1 MTQQNDQ
8 NIIYLDGSSLTIE
21 KLIDIS
27 ENNRP
32 VAFRDETIQAIKSYR
47 EGLID
52 HLKLRPDIAIYGVN
66 TGCGDLLSSWLMNDE
81 REEYL
86 RIWEAQEKD
95 PESQEL
101 NRAFKTYI
109 KSLESYQEKYIKAHN
124 CGTGS
129 PLPIRTARAIMVIRL
144 NSFAKCYSAIS
155 WNICRMMIEM
165 LNRGVT
171 PWILEEGSVGASGD
185 LIPLAMMGAVMIGL
199 PEAKA
204 YYKNDLLPADE
215 ALKIA
220 GLSPIRLGPK
230 EAMGLTNGSN
240 FISALCA
247 FAVRDTENL
256 LKSASISAALSLEA
270 IRGERDAFDAR
281 IADARRH
288 EGQIV
293 ISRHIREMLEGSKRT
308 SRDAQKIPFAYPL
321 LIEDDILAPEKI
333 VEVLYSENPYFEYLF
348 QMIGSE
354 GMDRINSYMG
364 TEKSHSLKSKIAEEL
379 NQLIGNRYFYDYQ
392 VFEKIKISV
401 ASRKII
407 DKIDA
412 DFDTIVNSETSP
424 DIDTPLVFDDHE
436 TLTESE
442 YRILNRLII
451 EHIFKDCIRKRDG
464 LSERPHFPPQS
475 PETARPRIQDRY
487 GFRAIPQVHGPLYEA
502 LKRFRETV
510 EIEINSATD
519 NPLLFDEATKPGGFR
534 ALSAANFHGQ
544 PLAAVIDYLKSCIT
558 AVALITD
565 KRCFAMLDKHQSFG
579 LPGDLGSDSSQSNT
593 GLMIAQYAG
602 AARAAECRVL
612 STPSSVM
619 SVSTSANQEDFVSMG
634 SIGALHLEKI
644 IYNTQIIVAMETLC
658 ALRALQLTEDMLP
671 KELRVLGKG
680 TTKAYE
686 YLSTILP
693 PAFEDRYLRLDM
705 EKAIEIVK
713 SGELVEKIKKRV
725 SV

>member
-1 MTQQNDQ
+1 MIQQHNQ

-27 ENNRP
+27 ENNCP
-32 VAFRDETIQAIKSYR
+32 VAFRDETIQAIKNYR
-47 EGLID
+47 EGLIN

-86 RIWEAQEKD
+86 RIWEEEGKD
-95 PESQEL
+95 PESMEL
-101 NRAFKTYI
+101 NRAFEKYI
-109 KSLESYQEKYIKAHN
+109 RSLESYQEKYIRSHN
-124 CGTGS
+124 CGTGN
-129 PLPIRTARAIMVIRL
+129 PLPIKTSRAIIAIRL

-155 WNICRMMIEM
+155 WGICKMMIEM

-171 PWILEEGSVGASGD
+171 PWVLEEGSVGASGD
-185 LIPLAMMGAVMIGL
+185 LIPLAMIGAVMIGL

-204 YYKNDLLPADE
+204 YYKNELLPADE
-215 ALKIA
+215 ALKRA
-220 GLSPIRLGPK
+220 GLSPVRLGPK

-270 IRGERDAFDAR
+270 IRGEKDAFDAR
-281 IADARRH
+281 IADARSH

-293 ISRHIREMLEGSKRT
+293 ISRHIRAMLEGSKRT
-308 SRDAQKIPFAYPL
+308 SREAQKIPFAYPL
-321 LIEDDILAPEKI
+321 LIEDDILEPEKI
-333 VEVLYSENPYFEYLF
+333 VDKLIFGETENLKFIKSCLNNQEFKLIGEYKVCKEHHRELV
-348 QMIGSE
+348 
-354 GMDRINSYMG
+354 
-364 TEKSHSLKSKIAEEL
+364 KSIKEPLNTLIQNRFFHTDESLKEIRDILREK
-379 NQLIGNRYFYDYQ
+379 NQSFNKKP
-392 VFEKIKISV
+392 E
-401 ASRKII
+401 
-407 DKIDA
+407 
-412 DFDTIVNSETSP
+412 DFTGK
-424 DIDTPLVFDDHE
+424 
-436 TLTESE
+436 E
-442 YRILNRLII
+442 YKILNRLII
-451 EHIFKDCIRKRDG
+451 EHIFEDCIRKRDG

-502 LKRFRETV
+502 LKKFRETV

-519 NPLLFDEATKPGGFR
+519 NPLLFDEESEPGGFR

-558 AVALITD
+558 AVALVTD

-612 STPSSVM
+612 STPASVM

-634 SIGALHLEKI
+634 SIGAVHLEKV

-658 ALRALQLTEDMLP
+658 ALRALQLTENMLP
-671 KELRVLGKG
+671 EELRVLGKG
-680 TTKAYE
+680 TREAYE
-686 YLSTILP
+686 YLSTVLP
-693 PAFEDRYLRLDM
+693 PAFEDHYLRLDM
-705 EKAIEIVK
+705 EKTIEVVK
-713 SGELVEKIKKRV
+713 SGEMANMLKDRIYIGNI
-725 SV
+725 S

>member
-1 MTQQNDQ
+1 MTQQHDQ
-8 NIIYLDGSSLTIE
+8 NIIYLNGSSLTVE

-27 ENNRP
+27 ENNHP
-32 VAFRDETIQAIKSYR
+32 VAFRDETIQAIKNYR

-86 RIWEAQEKD
+86 RIWEDQGKD
-95 PESQEL
+95 PESEEL
-101 NRAFKTYI
+101 NRAFKKYI

-124 CGTGS
+124 CGTGN
-129 PLPIRTARAIMVIRL
+129 PLPIRTARAIITIRL

-155 WNICRMMIEM
+155 WNICKMMIEM

-204 YYKNDLLPADE
+204 YYGNELLPADE
-215 ALKIA
+215 ALKKA

-240 FISALCA
+240 FISAISA
-247 FAVRDTENL
+247 FAVRDTEKL
-256 LKSASISAALSLEA
+256 LKSASISASLSLEA
-270 IRGERDAFDAR
+270 IRGEKDAFDAR

-293 ISRHIREMLEGSKRT
+293 ISRHIRAMLEGSKRT
-308 SRDAQKIPFAYPL
+308 SREAQKIPFAYPL
-321 LIEDDILAPEKI
+321 LVEDDILNTEKI
-333 VEVLYSENPYFEYLF
+333 IEILLMKNPLSEYIR
-348 QMIGSE
+348 QMLDHKAHKLILEFPSDDDNQKIKE
-354 GMDRINSYMG
+354 IIKEQLNS
-364 TEKSHSLKSKIAEEL
+364 I
-379 NQLIGNRYFYDYQ
+379 IRNRYFYN
-392 VFEKIKISV
+392 EKTFKKIELQGARKEILKKLETEPVCSGIPGDCDDQYEEILNCRL
-401 ASRKII
+401 AS
-407 DKIDA
+407 
-412 DFDTIVNSETSP
+412 
-424 DIDTPLVFDDHE
+424 
-436 TLTESE
+436 LTESE
-442 YRILNRLII
+442 YKILNRLII
-451 EHIFKDCIRKRDG
+451 EHIFKDSIRKRDG
-464 LSERPHFPPQS
+464 LSDRPHFPPQS
-475 PETARPRIQDRY
+475 PESARPRIQDRY

-502 LKRFRETV
+502 LKKFRETV

-519 NPLLFDEATKPGGFR
+519 NPLLFDEENEPGGFR

-558 AVALITD
+558 AVALVTD
-565 KRCFAMLDKHQSFG
+565 KRCFAMLDRHQSFG

-602 AARAAECRVL
+602 AARAAECRIL
-612 STPSSVM
+612 STPASVM

-634 SIGALHLEKI
+634 SIGALHLEKV

-658 ALRALQLTEDMLP
+658 ALRALQLTEDMLSE
-671 KELRVLGKG
+671 ELRILGKG

-686 YLSTILP
+686 YLSAILP
-693 PAFEDRYLRLDM
+693 PAFEDHYLRLDM

-713 SGELVEKIKKRV
+713 SGELVEMVKDKI